1 MDSPQ
6 PLSARWPSQAAGCK
20 HGHTRGA
27 SSQQPIEG
35 QDAVLTAARSG
46 VSTGSGRDSAGP
58 YGASVDDDGFEMRGR
73 RQWAASTWRD
83 TSIGDGGKLN
93 PTSAGKS
100 LAQPRRNGA
109 YSYWLLHRGSLGLLL
124 HNKQL
129 SSCLRAY
136 GHSSRAN
143 AFVLS
148 SIALLRIAPTQY
160 LEPDFSLSPRLTLDL
175 PWQVATIAK
184 RHESE

>member
-35 QDAVLTAARSG
+35 QDAVLTAARS
-46 VSTGSGRDSAGP
+46 STGSGRDSAGP

-93 PTSAGKS
+93 PTSAGT
-100 LAQPRRNGA
+100 
-109 YSYWLLHRGSLGLLL
+109 
-124 HNKQL
+124 KQL

-175 PWQVATIAK
+175 P
-184 RHESE
+184 

>member
-35 QDAVLTAARSG
+35 QDAVLTAARPG

-73 RQWAASTWRD
+73 RQWGRVDLAAGAPRD

-100 LAQPRRNGA
+100 LAQPQRNGA

-175 PWQVATIAK
+175 P
-184 RHESE
+184 

>member
-35 QDAVLTAARSG
+35 QDAVLTAARPG

-73 RQWAASTWRD
+73 RQWGR
-83 TSIGDGGKLN
+83 LN

-148 SIALLRIAPTQY
+148 SIALLRIAPTVRSTY

>member
-46 VSTGSGRDSAGP
+46 VG
-58 YGASVDDDGFEMRGR
+58 
-73 RQWAASTWRD
+73 AASTWRD

-160 LEPDFSLSPRLTLDL
+160 LEPDFSLSPRLTLDS
-175 PWQVATIAK
+175 P
-184 RHESE
+184 